1 MLEQELKKEAAQE
14 APESQGVVRQ
24 SAEEFLKERI
34 GSDFMVGIEETKAND
49 LERFKTCELVKELK
63 KREGVEEIWI
73 EPFEP
78 KTISVNDGPAI
89 VLIVTD

>member
-1 MLEQELKKEAAQE
+1 MLEQKLKKEAAQE
-14 APESQGVVRQ
+14 TPESQGVVRQ

-34 GSDFMVGIEETKAND
+34 GRDFMVETKETKGNG
-49 LERFKTCELVKELK
+49 LEKFKTCELVKELK

-78 KTISVNDGPAI
+78 KTISVNDGPA
-89 VLIVTD
+89 LILVVTD

>member
-1 MLEQELKKEAAQE
+1 MQENEKLETPAQE
-14 APESQGVVRQ
+14 TPESSTVVRQ

-49 LERFKTCELVKELK
+49 LERFKTCELVEELK

-78 KTISVNDGPAI
+78 KTISFNDGPAI